1 MNHQHMPAIFLG
13 HGSPMNAIEDNAYTE
28 AWSALGRRFPN
39 PRAIVMVSAHWMT
52 HTTAVTAM
60 AQPKT
65 IHDFGGFPPALYEM
79 QYPAPGS
86 PALAQQVADLLTSS
100 GVTQQVAL
108 DQAWGLDHG
117 TWSVLAKVY
126 PAANIPVIQLSL
138 NMNEEAPYHFAIG
151 QQLAQLRE
159 QGVMIMA
166 SGNVVHN
173 LRALNPQIKAYDW
186 ARRFDDLVRDTIV
199 AGDFDK
205 LIAFDTLGQDARYSI
220 PTAEHFLPL
229 LYILGAKGTDDSTE
243 VICHDTAMGSI
254 SMTSYI
260 FHRA

>member
-1 MNHQHMPAIFLG
+1 
-13 HGSPMNAIEDNAYTE
+13 
-28 AWSALGRRFPN
+28 
-39 PRAIVMVSAHWMT
+39 MT
-52 HTTAVTAM
+52 HM
-60 AQPKT
+60 EKPRT
-65 IHDFGGFPPALYEM
+65 IHDFYGFPPALFEV

-86 PALAQQVADLLTSS
+86 PETADLVRATVKEPS
-100 GVTQQVAL
+100 VQPDDET
-108 DQAWGLDHG
+108 WGLDHG
-117 TWSVLAKVY
+117 TWSVLAHMY
-126 PAANIPVIQLSL
+126 PQADVPVV
-138 NMNEEAPYHFAIG
+138 
-151 QQLAQLRE
+151 QLAIDATKPLQYHLE
-159 QGVMIMA
+159 LGAKLAPLMDESVLVVA

-186 ARRFDDLVRDTIV
+186 AQRFDDLVRDTIV

-229 LYILGAKGTDDSTE
+229 LYILGAKGADDSTE